1 MRGPQWHFLFPKGF
15 RSYADQHPEAP
26 FCPWPVLSELPDFPM
41 RTVYSG
47 SDLIWSAEFSW
58 VWGVF
63 LTLGLLFV
71 VLNILFRFPLR
82 SVKRSRKHH
91 CLLLLPCVS
100 PIVLGKP

>member
-1 MRGPQWHFLFPKGF
+1 
-15 RSYADQHPEAP
+15 
-26 FCPWPVLSELPDFPM
+26 M

-82 SVKRSRKHH
+82 SVKWSRKHR
-91 CLLLLPCVS
+91 CLLLLLYVS